1 MFSSAF
7 LSRRHKRKISR
18 LCHTPDALY
27 TDPRVRSMAA
37 ALASTAVG
45 AGVLSRA
52 AIHPCRP
59 RPRPRCCSRPSRGV
73 SWSVAS
79 ASASTSDERRTCEEN
94 DKDDVVIDVA
104 LKEWGAVVAALAAG
118 KQTVIFRKGGLKD
131 GGKGFK
137 LQATSF
143 ALFPTVFHPNEVE
156 KKGFRNNADAVNDFI
171 GVPTP
176 DMKQGES
183 VPITVTAQVTGAWV
197 THDQAVLDALS
208 DHHVWTR
215 DVLASRLAWKPA
227 TPITVL
233 ELRVKKISAAADA
246 DTASRRT
253 LPPDLELYG
262 GCKSWVD
269 LPFQITPGEVEPA
282 LNDEEFRA
290 RGQGLRVALS
300 AIDHSELDMSA
311 HQR

>member
-1 MFSSAF
+1 M
-7 LSRRHKRKISR
+7 
-18 LCHTPDALY
+18 T
-27 TDPRVRSMAA
+27 A

-45 AGVLSRA
+45 ADVLSRA
-52 AIHPCRP
+52 VVHPCRP
-59 RPRPRCCSRPSRGV
+59 RSRPRCCSRPSRGV
-73 SWSVAS
+73 SWSLAS

-94 DKDDVVIDVA
+94 DRDDDVVVDVA

-156 KKGFRNNADAVNDFI
+156 KKGFSKDADAMNNFI

-197 THDQAVLDALS
+197 THDQAVLDVLS

-233 ELRVKKISAAADA
+233 ELRVKKIAAAGAADA
-246 DTASRRT
+246 DAASRHT

-269 LPFQITPGEVEPA
+269 LPFHITPGEVEPA
-282 LNDEEFRA
+282 LSDEEFRA
-290 RGQGLRVALS
+290 RGRELRVALS
-300 AIDHSELDMSA
+300 AVDHSELDTSA
-311 HQR
+311 LRRRGNGDKAQSS